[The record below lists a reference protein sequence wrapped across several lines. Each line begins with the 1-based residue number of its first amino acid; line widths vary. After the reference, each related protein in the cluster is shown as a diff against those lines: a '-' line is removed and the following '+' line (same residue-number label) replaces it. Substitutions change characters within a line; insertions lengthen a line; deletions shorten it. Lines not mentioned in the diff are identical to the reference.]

1 MMKAKGADAGVGAMN
16 RRKILQAAEKCFAQF
31 GFKGTAVQKIAD
43 EAGLPKTNVLYYFKS
58 KQELYVAVLE
68 ETLSLWNSHFD
79 RATVEDDPAE
89 VLAAYIAEKIEVSRT
104 HPMASKIFA
113 MEIINGAPNLNGY
126 FDEEHALW
134 MQGRIALINSWI
146 AAGKLAPL
154 DPEYLLYTI
163 WASTQHYADFSAQIT
178 RLRGRKMVK
187 ADFEQAKVQLIQ
199 LLLGGCKLAVPE
211 AYKGTHDVSE

>member
-1 MMKAKGADAGVGAMN
+1 MMKVKSADAGVGAMN

-43 EAGLPKTNVLYYFKS
+43 EAGLPKTNVLYYFKT

-68 ETLSLWNSHFD
+68 ETLSLWNSRFD
-79 RATVEDDPAE
+79 KATVEDDPAE
-89 VLAAYIAEKIEVSRT
+89 VLANYIAEKMEVSRT

-113 MEIINGAPNLNGY
+113 MEIINGAQNLSGY

-134 MQGRIALINSWI
+134 MKGRLAVIEAWVN
-146 AAGKLAPL
+146 AGKLP
-154 DPEYLLYTI
+154 PIEGEYLLYTI

-178 RLRGRKMVK
+178 RLRGKKMTK
-187 ADFEQAKVQLIQ
+187 ADFEDATKQVVKLV
-199 LLLGGCKLAVPE
+199 LGGCGLSVPE
-211 AYKGTHDVSE
+211 SFEV

>member
-1 MMKAKGADAGVGAMN
+1 MMKVKSADAGVGAMN

-79 RATVEDDPAE
+79 KATVDDDPAD
-89 VLAAYIAEKIEVSRT
+89 VLSTYIAEKIEVSRT
-104 HPMASKIFA
+104 HPQASKIFA
-113 MEIINGAPNLNGY
+113 MEIINGAQNLSGY
-126 FDEEHALW
+126 FDEEHGLW
-134 MQGRIALINSWI
+134 MKGRLAVIEQWVK
-146 AAGKLAPL
+146 AGKLPPV
-154 DPEYLLYTI
+154 DGEYLLYTI

-178 RLRGRKMVK
+178 RLRGKKMTR
-187 ADFEQAKVQLIQ
+187 ADYEQATKQVVKII
-199 LLLGGCKLAVPE
+199 LGGCGLPIPE
-211 AYKGTHDVSE
+211 AYRE